1 MSVKNIED
9 IFIVDEY
16 NKESESSSETTSFEK
31 TKNAIAKRFP
41 QLSDSDVESIVDIIN
56 NTHKN
61 TNEDCELIATAP
73 NSFNINCRSTYNQI
87 VKLINEAKSQ
97 IIITGYNISEYFDD
111 FIKQILSKVQK
122 GVLVK
127 MYLNDVNESINNKLK
142 PFIGRFLRVYVYN
155 QKDDK
160 MAASHAKIM
169 SIDSSKSLISSA
181 NLSYHG
187 LEGNIEI
194 GVCIKSEKIAFQ
206 IKELLERLLFMK
218 VFKEI
223 KQ

>member
-142 PFIGRFLRVYVYN
+142 PFIGKFLRVYVYN

-169 SIDSSKSLISSA
+169 SIDSSKSLRSSA
-181 NLSYHG
+181 N
-187 LEGNIEI
+187 
-194 GVCIKSEKIAFQ
+194 
-206 IKELLERLLFMK
+206 
-218 VFKEI
+218 
-223 KQ
+223 